1 MKQIHVK
8 FWLEELVAREV
19 LELYRLEDN
28 TEMHL
33 KKKQILGLLN
43 DTSHN
48 VPLRMKMRYGR

>member
-1 MKQIHVK
+1 MKQIRVK
-8 FWLEELVAREV
+8 FWLEELVAREI

-28 TEMHL
+28 TEMQL